1 MTATGPEAQ
10 PGKGGLRL
18 PALVLAADHR
28 ARGIV
33 TVERYSDYVRVVS
46 ACLAHTDGLIASV
59 QPLGDL
65 TASGALSPAHQ
76 VYLSANRTGLYGT
89 SFQIDDRLVVSLERA
104 AALGVAG
111 VKLMTRIDR
120 ADPRTADAL
129 ALLARVLEEALAL
142 GLDVMVE
149 ALAWADGRFLRD
161 PDDIVLAAVV
171 AHDMGSPLLKVPV
184 PDVPA
189 GAARR
194 DAVAR
199 IVASVGAPVLFL
211 GGPGGDE
218 DGGPAEARR
227 QMLDEVADVM
237 AGGGAG
243 MAMGRRLYRD
253 PDPGQA
259 TKLVAEAVHGR

>member
-1 MTATGPEAQ
+1 MAED
-10 PGKGGLRL
+10 GLRL

-33 TVERYSDYVRVVS
+33 TVERYLDYVRAVS
-46 ACLAHTDGLIASV
+46 ACVAHCDGLIASV

-65 TASGALSPAHQ
+65 VASGAVSPAQH
-76 VYLSANRTGLYGT
+76 VYLSVNRTGLYGT
-89 SFQIDDRLVVSLERA
+89 SYQIDDRLIVSLERA

-120 ADPRTADAL
+120 DDPRTAGAL
-129 ALLARVLEEALAL
+129 ELLGRVLEESLAL
-142 GLDVMVE
+142 GLEVMVE
-149 ALAWADGRFLRD
+149 ALAWSDGRFLRD
-161 PDDIVLAAVV
+161 PDAVVLAAVI

-189 GAARR
+189 GDERR

-199 IVASVGAPVLFL
+199 VVASVGAPVLFL
-211 GGPGGDE
+211 GGPGD
-218 DGGPAEARR
+218 DDDAGPGAARR
-227 QMLDEVADVM
+227 QVLEEVADVM

-243 MAMGRRLYRD
+243 MAMGRRLYAD
-253 PDPGQA
+253 PDPGEA
-259 TKLVAEAVHGR
+259 TRLVADAVHGR

>member
-1 MTATGPEAQ
+1 MSAGRPA
-10 PGKGGLRL
+10 PSAGRDGLRL
-18 PALVLAADHR
+18 PALVVAADHR
-28 ARGIV
+28 ARGIL
-33 TVERYSDYVRVVS
+33 TVERYLDYVRAVS
-46 ACLAHTDGLIASV
+46 SCLPHADGLIASV

-65 TASGALSPAHQ
+65 SASGAIGNTHH
-76 VYLSANRTGLYGT
+76 VYLSANRTGLAGS
-89 SFQIDDRLVVSLERA
+89 SFEIDDRLVVSLERA

-120 ADPRTADAL
+120 ADPRTAEAL
-129 ALLARVLEEALAL
+129 ALLGRVLEEGQAL

-149 ALAWADGRFLRD
+149 ALAWSEGRLQRD
-161 PDDIVLAAVV
+161 TDAIVLAAVI

-189 GAARR
+189 GDERR

-211 GGPGGDE
+211 GGPAAGGE
-218 DGGPAEARR
+218 KPKAAR
-227 QMLDEVADVM
+227 QVVLDEVADVM

-243 MAMGRRLYRD
+243 MALGRRLYLD
-253 PDPGQA
+253 PDPGEA
-259 TKLVAEAVHGR
+259 TRLVADAVHGR

>member
-1 MTATGPEAQ
+1 MSRPEA
-10 PGKGGLRL
+10 PTGRGGLRL

-33 TVERYSDYVRVVS
+33 TVERYVDYVRIVS
-46 ACLAHTDGLIASV
+46 ACLAHSDGLIASV

-65 TASGALSPAHQ
+65 AASGALVPAHQ

-89 SFQIDDRLVVSLERA
+89 GFQIDDRLVVSLERA

-111 VKLMTRIDR
+111 VKLMTRIDH

-129 ALLARVLEEALAL
+129 SLLARVLEEAAAL

-149 ALAWADGRFLRD
+149 ALAWSEGRFLRD
-161 PDDIVLAAVV
+161 PDAVVLAAVI

-184 PDVPA
+184 PDAPA
-189 GAARR
+189 GEARR
-194 DAVAR
+194 EAVAR
-199 IVASVGAPVLFL
+199 VVGSVGAPVLFL
-211 GGPGGDE
+211 GGPGGDG
-218 DGGPAEARR
+218 DDPLGARECV
-227 QMLDEVADVM
+227 LEEVADVM

-243 MAMGRRLYRD
+243 MAMGRRLYLD
-253 PDPGQA
+253 PDPGEA
-259 TKLVAEAVHGR
+259 TRLVSDAVHRR